1 VQRFI
6 LQQNVDRF
14 RSRLAQVSDE
24 GDRRRMQAMLAAAE
38 RELALLEASE
48 AGAGAPPWPIGARE
62 SLAAN
67 QAKLRADFQEEFG
80 ASEHVAYLLDPAAG
94 LNFVEVNSA
103 FEASTDMSREQVV
116 GRPLFELFPENPA
129 ETNADGVSQFYA
141 SLRTAAE
148 TRRPHAMPILR
159 YDVRDA
165 AGVFVERYWQATNTP
180 LQKDG
185 RLIYLLH
192 VVDEVTGEMLKD
204 RASAAQAAH
213 S

>member
-14 RSRLAQVSDE
+14 RSRLERASDE
-24 GDRRRMQAMLAAAE
+24 GDRRQLQTMLAAAE

-48 AGAGAPPWPIGARE
+48 TGAGAPPWPIGAKE
-62 SLAAN
+62 SLAAS
-67 QAKLRADFQEEFG
+67 QAKLLADFQDQFG
-80 ASEHVAYLLDPAAG
+80 GSEQVAYLLDPAAG
-94 LNFVEVNSA
+94 LHFVEVNPA
-103 FEASTDMSREQVV
+103 FEASTGMSREQVV
-116 GRPLFELFPENPA
+116 GRPLFQLFPENPA

-148 TRRPHAMPILR
+148 TGQPHAMPIMR

-165 AGVFVERYWQATNTP
+165 AGVFVERHWQATNTP
-180 LQKDG
+180 LHTDR

-192 VVDEVTGEMLKD
+192 VVDEVTAEVLKD
-204 RASAAQAAH
+204 RASAA
-213 S
+213 